1 MWVALD
7 AFLRQTLA
15 NEERSVGCRLL
26 KILPEVIWIYEFA
39 LKFIHHVK
47 IQSRNKQHL
56 GRFLC

>member
-7 AFLRQTLA
+7 AFLRRTLA

-39 LKFIHHVK
+39 LKFIHH
-47 IQSRNKQHL
+47 IRNKQHL